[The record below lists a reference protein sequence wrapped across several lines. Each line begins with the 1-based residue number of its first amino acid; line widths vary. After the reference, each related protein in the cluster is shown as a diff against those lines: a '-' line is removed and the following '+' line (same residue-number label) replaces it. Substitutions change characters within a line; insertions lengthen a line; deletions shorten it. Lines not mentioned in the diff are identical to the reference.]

1 MNANAETE
9 PESVSDPLG
18 EARFLSS
25 SSGSCHGC
33 FARIVVFYLDR
44 TDGSLT
50 LPGSVSTLHVSA
62 ASPYASRSLDIL
74 IRAAR
79 LNS

>member
-9 PESVSDPLG
+9 PGSVSDPLG

-33 FARIVVFYLDR
+33 FARIVVSYLIEQMGR
-44 TDGSLT
+44 LRFPAQFQLYITQNILLT
-50 LPGSVSTLHVSA
+50 STT
-62 ASPYASRSLDIL
+62 
-74 IRAAR
+74 
-79 LNS
+79 